1 MSAWIFGVFITPPIM
16 PCLLDIPPELVLW
29 ISQYLDWGEINW
41 FCQANRSFYD
51 LLNPQLYREAVS
63 KSRPSDLNGS
73 GALDWAAKH
82 GKESCVR
89 KLLKAGVPP
98 DSGREEW
105 KPIMLAA
112 QNGHAN
118 VVKMFLEYGIDPNP
132 RTGFHEEK
140 AWFGNPLTAAAFN
153 GHEEV
158 VRVLADHGVDLE
170 FTDIYRYPEIPYEDI
185 VVDQP
190 IYLAT
195 MNKHVPVIK
204 LLLERGCNPHELGP
218 QGESAVSCAAAQ
230 DFDIFE
236 MFTEARPDLNFTDY
250 KPDPLNSA
258 IEGGNVAAAKY
269 LLKEAPGLL
278 PPDMSV
284 LQLFDLAAPHSVE
297 LAKLLLEQ
305 IDVEEVIRKGSR
317 DEYRHLVLGAAS
329 AGLEDLMKR
338 LGEGSCLSQRTPDQE
353 LYQPLCSAIRGG
365 RVAMVKLLLDYGAD
379 PNSRRMHP
387 LEEIMECPTPRS
399 EELSQI
405 AMLLLQ
411 RGSRLSPRDGL
422 DLDFIHDALHSFKT
436 LEVFKCLL
444 ETGFI
449 QDPPLS
455 KIELILEDAVSRGE
469 DAFEIVMA
477 KYNIQLQYDSP
488 GQNEALASAAVQG
501 NAAIIKRFL
510 DAGFSAN
517 SREVAEA
524 PVNSKPLNLL
534 ALVATGQ
541 DDPEIKKDRHAADL
555 LLENGAEIDDVLL
568 PELED
573 SSLFTLCSL
582 SENFQ
587 FGISKGVKFLLDLGA
602 NPFFTSHNGET
613 VLDAAARVDD
623 ISVEQR
629 DIAVVR
635 VLIAHYENLGDAA
648 FEKVKE
654 SVVRAASQTNSR
666 VIARDLWHYYWRRM
680 YPCP

>member
-1 MSAWIFGVFITPPIM
+1 M

-29 ISQYLDWGEINW
+29 ISQYLDWDDINW
-41 FCQANRSFYD
+41 FCQANRCFYD
-51 LLNPQLYREAVS
+51 LLNPRLYREAVP

-73 GALDWAAKH
+73 GALDWAANH

-112 QNGHAN
+112 QNGHVN
-118 VVKMFLEYGIDPNP
+118 VVKMFLEFGIDPNP

-140 AWFGNPLTAAAFN
+140 AWFGNPLTVAAYN

-204 LLLERGCNPHELGP
+204 LLLERGCNPHEPGP
-218 QGESAVSCAAAQ
+218 QGDSAVSCAAAQ
-230 DFDIFE
+230 DIDIFK
-236 MFTEARPDLNFTDY
+236 MFTEARPDLKFTEY
-250 KPDPLNSA
+250 KPNPLKSA
-258 IEGGNVAAAKY
+258 IGGGNVATAKY

-284 LQLFDLAAPHSVE
+284 LQLFNLAAPHSVE
-297 LAKLLLEQ
+297 LARLLLER
-305 IDVEEVIRKGSR
+305 IDVDEIIRKGNR

-329 AGLEDLMKR
+329 AGLEDLMER
-338 LGEGSCLSQRTPDQE
+338 LREGGCLSQRTPDQE

-365 RVAMVKLLLDYGAD
+365 RLAMVKLLLDYGAD
-379 PNSRRMHP
+379 PNSRRLHP

-405 AMLLLQ
+405 TMLLLQ
-411 RGSRLSPRDGL
+411 RGSKLLPGDGL
-422 DLDFIHDALHSFKT
+422 DLVFIHDALHSFKT
-436 LEVFKCLL
+436 LDVFKCLL
-444 ETGFI
+444 ETRFI
-449 QDPPLS
+449 QTPTPS

-469 DAFEIVMA
+469 DAFEVVMA
-477 KYNIQLQYDSP
+477 KFRIKLQP
-488 GQNEALASAAVQG
+488 GSSGQQEALASAAVQG

-517 SREVAEA
+517 SRDFEA
-524 PVNSKPLNLL
+524 AVSSRTLNLL

-541 DDPEIKKDRHAADL
+541 DDPEIKEDRRAANLLLKYGADL
-555 LLENGAEIDDVLL
+555 EDAIL
-568 PELED
+568 PEQD

-587 FGISKGVKFLLDLGA
+587 FGISKGVKLLLDLGA
-602 NPFFTSHNGET
+602 NPFFTSQNGET

-623 ISVEQR
+623 ISVEER
-629 DIAVVR
+629 DIAVVKA
-635 VLIAHYENLGDAA
+635 LIGHYEKQGDAA
-648 FEKVKE
+648 FEKIKE
-654 SVVRAASQTNSR
+654 SVVRAASQTSSR